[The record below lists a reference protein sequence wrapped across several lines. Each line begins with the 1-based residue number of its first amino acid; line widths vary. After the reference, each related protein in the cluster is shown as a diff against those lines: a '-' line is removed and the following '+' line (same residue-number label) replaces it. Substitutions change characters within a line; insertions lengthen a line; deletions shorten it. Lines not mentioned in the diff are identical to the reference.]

1 MNTSETSTVS
11 FDDKVLALAQI
22 GEYVGD
28 EEKILFFQNAQPLT
42 TALAV
47 WIKYDDVSDI
57 SERATEL
64 LEESFDKLC
73 EYLGMDQEA
82 VVELSKVGSD

>member
-1 MNTSETSTVS
+1 MNTSKTSTVS

-22 GEYVGD
+22 GEYVG
-28 EEKILFFQNAQPLT
+28 EEENILFFQNSQPLT

-47 WIKYDDVSDI
+47 WIKYEDVSDI
-57 SERATEL
+57 SERAIEL

-73 EYLGMDQEA
+73 EYLGMEQET
-82 VVELSKVGSD
+82 VVELARVDSD